1 MATLEIVNVRKSFGA
16 VEVLKGVDIKAE
28 DGEFLVLV
36 GPSGC
41 GKSTLLNSIA
51 GLQSNDSGEIRI
63 DGEDVSNLHPKDRD
77 IAMVFQ
83 TYALYPN
90 LSVWENIAFPLE
102 SRKVAKKERRKEA
115 ERVAELLHLT
125 DYLDRKP
132 RQLSGGQRQRVA
144 MGRALVRDPQVF
156 LFDEPLSNLDAKL
169 RVVMRTEIKKMH
181 RTLGTTMVYV
191 THDQIEAMTLAT
203 KIVVLKGGEVQQV
216 GSPDEVYNTP
226 ANMFVAGFMGSPSMN
241 FLEGT
246 LRQAGQEAR
255 MDIVRPDG
263 GVVALVLPV
272 GEALA
277 QEFDG
282 RKVIIGVRPEAMV
295 DEESETKDGTYQQID
310 WPLEI
315 LEPTGA
321 DTIAV
326 LQSNLEG
333 GEEEMVARFA
343 ARTSARPGAM
353 VQLNIDISAVVLFDP
368 DSEKAIYHAAAPEE
382 AGKLVHL
389 HPARNTAG

>member
-1 MATLEIVNVRKSFGA
+1 MATLEIVNVRKSFGS
-16 VEVLKGVDIKAE
+16 VEVLKGIDIAAE

-41 GKSTLLNSIA
+41 GKSTLLNAIA
-51 GLQSNDSGEIRI
+51 GLQANDSGEIRI
-63 DGEDVSNLHPKDRD
+63 DGRDVSGLHPKDRD

-102 SRKVAKKERRKEA
+102 ARGVSKADRRAEA

-144 MGRALVRDPQVF
+144 MGRALVRDPQIF

-169 RVVMRTEIKKMH
+169 RVVMRTEIKKLH

-203 KIVVLKGGEVQQV
+203 KIVVLRGGEVQQV
-216 GSPDEVYNTP
+216 GAPDDVYNLP

-241 FLEGT
+241 FMEGVLAADAGGAT
-246 LRQAGQEAR
+246 LG
-255 MDIVRPDG
+255 ITRPDG
-263 GVVALVLPV
+263 GSVSLHLPV
-272 GEALA
+272 PDALA
-277 QEFDG
+277 ARYDG
-282 RKVIIGVRPEAMV
+282 KRVVIGVRPEAMV
-295 DEESETKDGTYQQID
+295 DAESETRDGTYQQIE

-326 LQSNLEG
+326 LQSNLTG
-333 GEEEMVARFA
+333 GEEEMVARFS
-343 ARTSARPGAM
+343 ARTSARPGT
-353 VQLNIDISAVVLFDP
+353 VVPLNVDTRAVVLFDP
-368 DSEKAIYHAAAPEE
+368 DSEEAIFHAAASGSAPPV
-382 AGKLVHL
+382 ALAVANGSG
-389 HPARNTAG
+389 A